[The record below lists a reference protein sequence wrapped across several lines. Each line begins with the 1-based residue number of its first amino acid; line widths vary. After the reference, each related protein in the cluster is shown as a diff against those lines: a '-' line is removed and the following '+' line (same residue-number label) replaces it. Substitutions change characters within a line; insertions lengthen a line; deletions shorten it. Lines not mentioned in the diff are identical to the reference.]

1 LTIGLWVI
9 ILFVAV
15 SFFIFAWIINSYYGK
30 NSLKTAKKKAQ
41 VIITNAKVECENL
54 KKEKLLEA
62 NEEIYNQKQNLEEE
76 YRHKFQELN
85 KQESELNETDA
96 NINRKADLIAK
107 KEKELSIID
116 KELKT
121 REQQIQLKNEKL
133 TNLINEH
140 NKMLEKIAGITPDEA
155 KTILM
160 NNLIEDAKKGAAKT
174 IHSITEEAKTEG
186 FKKAQNI
193 IISAIQ
199 QSGIDMAVESTV
211 SIVNLP
217 NDDMKGRIIGREGRN
232 IRVFEITTGID
243 IIVDDTPG
251 SVILSSFDPLR
262 REIARIV
269 MERLVADG
277 RIHPGRIEDMY
288 EKVKAEMNDYM
299 RELGEQALLEC
310 GIHGVHPDLVQLLG
324 KLKYRT
330 SFGQNVLQHSKE
342 VAIISGIMASEL
354 GLSADLAKRSGI
366 LHDIG
371 RAVERTTDSNH
382 SQVGYELAKK
392 YNENPI
398 VLNAIAAHHGNTE
411 FISPISILVQVA
423 NEISI
428 SRPGAR
434 REAIEN
440 FIKRLKQIEAIA
452 ESFDGVKY
460 SYAIQ
465 AGKEVRVIVAH
476 EKVEDPMITLLAKDI
491 AQKIEDEIE
500 YPGQIKVTVIRE
512 FRKYDY
518 A

>member
-1 LTIGLWVI
+1 M
-9 ILFVAV
+9 
-15 SFFIFAWIINSYYGK
+15 K
-30 NSLKTAKKKAQ
+30 KLK
-41 VIITNAKVECENL
+41 
-54 KKEKLLEA
+54 
-62 NEEIYNQKQNLEEE
+62 
-76 YRHKFQELN
+76 
-85 KQESELNETDA
+85 
-96 NINRKADLIAK
+96 
-107 KEKELSIID
+107 
-116 KELKT
+116 
-121 REQQIQLKNEKL
+121 
-133 TNLINEH
+133 
-140 NKMLEKIAGITPDEA
+140 
-155 KTILM
+155 
-160 NNLIEDAKKGAAKT
+160 
-174 IHSITEEAKTEG
+174 
-186 FKKAQNI
+186 
-193 IISAIQ
+193 
-199 QSGIDMAVESTV
+199 
-211 SIVNLP
+211 
-217 NDDMKGRIIGREGRN
+217 
-232 IRVFEITTGID
+232 
-243 IIVDDTPG
+243 
-251 SVILSSFDPLR
+251 
-262 REIARIV
+262 
-269 MERLVADG
+269 
-277 RIHPGRIEDMY
+277 
-288 EKVKAEMNDYM
+288 
-299 RELGEQALLEC
+299 ALLEC

>member
-1 LTIGLWVI
+1 
-9 ILFVAV
+9 
-15 SFFIFAWIINSYYGK
+15 
-30 NSLKTAKKKAQ
+30 
-41 VIITNAKVECENL
+41 
-54 KKEKLLEA
+54 
-62 NEEIYNQKQNLEEE
+62 
-76 YRHKFQELN
+76 
-85 KQESELNETDA
+85 
-96 NINRKADLIAK
+96 
-107 KEKELSIID
+107 
-116 KELKT
+116 
-121 REQQIQLKNEKL
+121 
-133 TNLINEH
+133 
-140 NKMLEKIAGITPDEA
+140 MLEQIAGITTEEA
-155 KTILM
+155 KKILM
-160 NNLIEDAKKGAAKT
+160 NNLIDDAKKGAAKT
-174 IHSITEEAKTEG
+174 IHLITEEAKTEAI
-186 FKKAQNI
+186 KKAQNI

-199 QSGIDMAVESTV
+199 QSGIDMAIESTV
-211 SIVNLP
+211 SVVNLP
-217 NDDMKGRIIGREGRN
+217 DDDMKGRIIGREGRN
-232 IRVFEITTGID
+232 IRAFEITTGVD

-262 REIARIV
+262 REISRIV

-288 EKVKAEMNDYM
+288 DKVKSEMNDYM

-324 KLKYRT
+324 KLKFRT

-342 VAIISGIMASEL
+342 VSIISGIMASEL
-354 GLSADLAKRSGI
+354 GLSADLAKRAGI
-366 LHDIG
+366 LHDLG

-398 VLNAIAAHHGNTE
+398 VLNAIAAHHGGIE
-411 FISPISILVQVA
+411 AISPISIIVQVA

-434 REAIEN
+434 RDAIEN

-465 AGKEVRVIVAH
+465 AGKEIRVIVAH
-476 EKVEDPMITLLAKDI
+476 EKVDDPMLTLLAKDI

-500 YPGQIKVTVIRE
+500 YPGQVKVTVIRE
-512 FRKYDY
+512 FRGYDY